1 MEQKARKETL
11 REKASELLDLPMDAG
26 AGLPT
31 LELVGDREVRM
42 ERYRGVLF
50 CEKDEIHVDGGKW
63 MLRILGRDL
72 EIRAMRENDL
82 LITGWITGLELV

>member
-1 MEQKARKETL
+1 MERKVRKETL
-11 REKASELLDLPMDAG
+11 REKASEMLDLPADAV
-26 AGLPT
+26 AGMPT

-42 ERYRGVLF
+42 EHYRGVLF
-50 CEKDEIHVDGGKW
+50 CEKEEIHVDGGKW